1 MSFDPFYVYLATRIH
16 HEAVRKKIH
25 GVFVSQYDLASEEEV
40 DRMMEEGIEAE
51 ILYDENGEPTVI
63 DWKENDSLLE
73 EVALLYAVCKGARS
87 AAYFDS
93 CSVIYLMDLEF
104 LHTILTQA
112 FYSHIKFVLPKEDSV
127 PIVYNDIT
135 VDHELLDFITRADPF
150 DERKFGRFLE
160 YALPSTNSSPR
171 DRIRRLLLKLP
182 NETEIQLCMEYF
194 SSKRITAKVEELYA
208 KKIEKFERV
217 FKEFGT
223 IRHEDVK
230 ME

>member
-1 MSFDPFYVYLATRIH
+1 MSFDSFFVYLATRIH
-16 HEAVRKKIH
+16 HEAVRKKIP
-25 GVFVSQYDLASEEEV
+25 GVFITQYDLASEEEV
-40 DRMMEEGIEAE
+40 DRLMEGGVESE
-51 ILYDENGEPTVI
+51 IFYDENGKSTTI
-63 DWKENDSLLE
+63 DWQENQALLE

-93 CSVIYLMDLEF
+93 CHVVYAMDLEF
-104 LHTILTQA
+104 LHTILTQV
-112 FYSHIKFVLPKEDSV
+112 FYGHIKFVFPVTDGV
-127 PIVYNDIT
+127 PIVYNDIA
-135 VDHELLDFITRADPF
+135 VDHDLLDTIVRADPI
-150 DERKFGRFLE
+150 DERKFGRLLE

-194 SSKRITAKVEELYA
+194 SSKRITPKVEELYA

-230 ME
+230 LE